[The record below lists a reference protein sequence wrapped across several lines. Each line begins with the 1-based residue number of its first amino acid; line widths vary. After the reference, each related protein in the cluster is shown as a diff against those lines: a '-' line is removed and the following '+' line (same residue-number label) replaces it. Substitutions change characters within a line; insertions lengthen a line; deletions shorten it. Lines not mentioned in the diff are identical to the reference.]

1 MPARNGHSSE
11 TTEAGGGS
19 PQEPLIDRQLE
30 LDLLRQ
36 HIARVADTG
45 TGHAVLILGESG
57 VGKSRL
63 AAEAAAEARKR
74 GMAVISVR
82 CLGRGAEPLLP
93 LKEALAAYLGRT
105 PDQIR
110 RTLARAAPHL
120 LDAVPF
126 IGAFL
131 ANIGEKLAEGSYS
144 LKGVYEELSR
154 VLIRATSGNAGL
166 FLLVDDLHAADPDTL
181 YFLNYLFR
189 KLRQVPVL
197 VAATIQEEQLS
208 DYPELADLMAEWSAT
223 GHVTLTVVPLER
235 AHVGEYVR
243 MVSAAGEQADESIV
257 DRLFRLTGGNPCF
270 LREAVNLIT
279 GSPGSPLAEDVVLPR
294 ADAILRR
301 RLARADDMTRHFLR
315 AASVVLDT
323 SDELAA
329 ITYVMDGD
337 TKNAIAALNKA
348 CEIRLMREGPRGEVS
363 FVHALMQREVY
374 AEMGTNQRRY
384 LHARAGEWSGRNGA
398 MASAAFHFEQAGQ
411 IDQMV
416 KAGYQAASQAERAGM
431 YHTALMLYQK
441 LRPHVSIE
449 ELGPR
454 LAGVLIVLGDWGEA
468 EKLTGLLPVE
478 DSSVRLLRSELA
490 FVRGDFDGA
499 LAEAEMA
506 LIDRSAERV
515 HVLIRL
521 ADIALY
527 LGDFSEAQ
535 RYGRS
540 ALDLA
545 STSDASLRARCY
557 GIVAATEYFGGDI
570 RAAETRFGDAL
581 ELLEGLSEAD
591 RDRVIHSTILAN
603 LGTVAETRQEWAAA
617 EHHHREALRLRREV
631 ADARGVL
638 QSLHALGRAR
648 LGAGDRDEAERY
660 FAEAGQLAEGLG
672 ETLERAKIWHTR
684 AELLLRDGDASR
696 ARELATSAL
705 ATFTQSRT
713 RYDITHARVT
723 LSRAARASGQERL
736 AVQQGA
742 LARSAVQA
750 MGYGLLCVLYPEDVF
765 DLATR
770 IDGALTAYACGDAL
784 GVPWESPP
792 GASAHATSGQIEQLP
807 AREGWPRGAT
817 SDDTAL
823 TVLVAHHLAD
833 RDGDGDPAAFL
844 ADLAEQEAAIRSLGP
859 TTTEAIDRYRRGD
872 AAAGS
877 PGRATNGAAMRALP
891 IGWVLPHDQAERR
904 RQLTIAMSRA
914 THADPAALVAA
925 CVIATCASWALE
937 NASPSML
944 LAAAAE
950 EARQAAQAVTTEMRL
965 AEMLTKVSAGTW
977 EPPAND
983 QPGPLRDSG
992 RSAAV
997 RDPGHVAAQR
1007 AGGRSPARRRYRYRR
1022 RARGQTDGRQPGRRA
1037 GTRRVAVASAGR
1049 PARTG
1054 ERHSGDR
1061 RRAGNYPRDSVR
1073 VRPSRVV
1080 LRGHSP

>member
-1 MPARNGHSSE
+1 MV
-11 TTEAGGGS
+11 
-19 PQEPLIDRQLE
+19 DRQLE

-36 HIARVADTG
+36 HITRIIETG
-45 TGHAVLILGESG
+45 KGHAVLILGESG

-63 AAEAAAEARKR
+63 AVEAAAEARKR
-74 GMAVISVR
+74 GMAVISVW

-126 IGAFL
+126 IGTFL
-131 ANIGEKLAEGSYS
+131 ATIGEKLAEGSFS
-144 LKGVYEELSR
+144 LRGIYEELSR

-189 KLRQVPVL
+189 KLQQVPVL
-197 VAATIQEEQLS
+197 AVATNQEEQLS
-208 DYPELADLMAEWSAT
+208 DYPELANLMAEWAAT
-223 GHVTLTVVPLER
+223 GHMTLTVVPLER

-243 MVSAAGEQADESIV
+243 TMSAMGDQADESIV
-257 DRLFRLTGGNPCF
+257 DRLFQLTGGNPFF
-270 LREAVNLIT
+270 LREALSLIT
-279 GSPGSPLAEDVVLPR
+279 QSPESRLADDVALPR

-301 RLARADDMTRHFLR
+301 RLARADEMTRHFLR
-315 AASVVLDT
+315 AASVVLET
-323 SDELAA
+323 AEELAP
-329 ITYVMDGD
+329 ITYVMEGD
-337 TKNAIAALNKA
+337 TKDAIAALNKA
-348 CEIRLMREGPRGEVS
+348 CEIRLMREGPHGEVS

-374 AEMGTNQRRY
+374 AEMGANQRRY
-384 LHARAGEWSGRNGA
+384 LHARAGEWFERNGA
-398 MASAAFHFEQAGQ
+398 LASAAFHFEHAGQ
-411 IDQMV
+411 VDQMV
-416 KAGYQAASQAERAGM
+416 KVGYQAAAQAERAGM

-449 ELGPR
+449 ELGPH
-454 LAGVLIVLGDWGEA
+454 LAGALIVLGDWDQA
-468 EKLTGLLPVE
+468 EQLIKHLPVE
-478 DSSVRLLRSELA
+478 DSRVRLLRSQLA

-499 LAEAEMA
+499 QAEAEMA
-506 LIDRSAERV
+506 LIGSSAERV

-535 RYGRS
+535 RYGRA

-545 STSDASLRARCY
+545 STADTNLRARCN
-557 GIVAATEYFGGDI
+557 GIVAATEYFGGEIAD
-570 RAAETRFGDAL
+570 AETRFRDAL
-581 ELLEGLSEAD
+581 ESLESLPEPE

-603 LGTVAETRQEWAAA
+603 IGNVAETTHDWVAA
-617 EHHHREALRLRREV
+617 EHHHREALRLRREI

-648 LGAGDRDEAERY
+648 LGAGDNDEAERD
-660 FAEAGQLAEGLG
+660 FTEAEQLAETLG

-705 ATFTQSRT
+705 ETFTQSRT

-723 LSRAARASGQERL
+723 LSRAALASGQERL

-742 LARSAVQA
+742 LARSAVQV

-765 DLATR
+765 DLAGR
-770 IDGALTAYACGDAL
+770 IDGALTSYACGDAL
-784 GVPWESPP
+784 GVPWENAPAANP
-792 GASAHATSGQIEQLP
+792 GAAVGQIEQLP
-807 AREGWPRGAT
+807 AREGWSRGAT

-823 TVLVAHHLAD
+823 TLLVAHHLAD
-833 RDGDGDPAAFL
+833 RDGAGDPAAFL
-844 ADLAEQEAAIRSLGP
+844 ADLAEHESAIRGLGP
-859 TTTEAIDRYRRGD
+859 TTTAAIEQFRRGEAVD
-872 AAAGS
+872 S

-904 RQLTIAMSRA
+904 RQVTIAMSRA

-925 CVIATCASWALE
+925 CVMATCASWALE
-937 NASPSML
+937 GASPSML
-944 LAAAAE
+944 LAAATE
-950 EARQAAQAVTTEMRL
+950 EARQAAQAVTTETRL
-965 AEMLTKVSAGTW
+965 AEMLTQVSAGTW
-977 EPPAND
+977 EPPAN
-983 QPGPLRDSG
+983 GISL
-992 RSAAV
+992 
-997 RDPGHVAAQR
+997 DPYETVAAALSCATRATSLRSGLVSAVQLNGDTDTVAAL
-1007 AGGRSPARRRYRYRR
+1007 AGGLMGCKLTAEQV
-1022 RARGQTDGRQPGRRA
+1022 RAELPWHQL
-1037 GTRRVAVASAGR
+1037 
-1049 PARTG
+1049 
-1054 ERHSGDR
+1054 
-1061 RRAGNYPRDSVR
+1061 
-1073 VRPSRVV
+1073 VV
-1080 LRGHSP
+1080 LPEPANAIAETAAALATARAIQSV

>member
-1 MPARNGHSSE
+1 MPTRDDHGTE
-11 TTEAGGGS
+11 TTAGGES

-30 LDLLRQ
+30 LDVLRQ
-36 HIARVADTG
+36 HIARVTETG
-45 TGHAVLILGESG
+45 KGHAVLILGESG

-63 AAEAAAEARKR
+63 AAEAAAEARNR
-74 GMAVISVR
+74 GMTVISVR

-93 LKEALAAYLGRT
+93 LKEALSSYLGRT

-110 RTLARAAPHL
+110 RTLTRAAPHL

-131 ANIGEKLAEGSYS
+131 ASIGEKLAEGSFS
-144 LKGVYEELSR
+144 LRGVYEELSR
-154 VLIRATSGNAGL
+154 ILIKATSGNTGL

-197 VAATIQEEQLS
+197 AAATIQEEQLS
-208 DYPELADLMAEWSAT
+208 DYPELADLMAEWSAA
-223 GHVTLTVVPLER
+223 GHVTVTVVPLER

-243 MVSAAGEQADESIV
+243 MMSAAGEAADESIV
-257 DRLFRLTGGNPCF
+257 DRLFRLTGGNPFF

-279 GSPGSPLAEDVVLPR
+279 QSPGSPLAGDVVLPR

-323 SDELAA
+323 FDDLAA
-329 ITYVMDGD
+329 ITCVMEGD
-337 TKNAIAALNKA
+337 TKDAITALSKA
-348 CEIRLMREGPRGEVS
+348 CEIRLMREGPHGEVS

-374 AEMGTNQRRY
+374 AEMGANQRRY
-384 LHARAGEWSGRNGA
+384 LHARTGEWSGRTGA

-416 KAGYQAASQAERAGM
+416 QAGYQAASQAERAGM

-454 LAGVLIVLGDWGEA
+454 LAGVLIVLGDWAEA

-506 LIDRSAERV
+506 LIDNSAERV
-515 HVLIRL
+515 KVLVRL

-545 STSDASLRARCY
+545 STSDANLRARCY

-570 RAAETRFGDAL
+570 QAAETRFGDAL
-581 ELLEGLSEAD
+581 KLLEGLSEAD

-617 EHHHREALRLRREV
+617 EHHHREALRLRREI
-631 ADARGVL
+631 ADARGAL

-648 LGAGDRDEAERY
+648 LGAGDRHEAERH
-660 FAEAGQLAEGLG
+660 FTEAEQLAESLG

-684 AELLLRDGDASR
+684 AELLLRDGDASL
-696 ARELATSAL
+696 AQELATSAL
-705 ATFTQSRT
+705 ETFTLSRT

-723 LSRAARASGQERL
+723 LSRAAFASGQERL

-742 LARSAVQA
+742 LARSAVQV

-765 DLATR
+765 DLAGR
-770 IDGALTAYACGDAL
+770 IDGALIAYACGDAL
-784 GVPWESPP
+784 GVPWESPANANV
-792 GASAHATSGQIEQLP
+792 GATASQIEQLP

-823 TVLVAHHLAD
+823 TLLVAHHLAD

-844 ADLAEQEAAIRSLGP
+844 ADLAGQEPAIRGLGP
-859 TTTEAIDRYRRGD
+859 TTTAAIERFRRGGE
-872 AAAGS
+872 AASS

-904 RQLTIAMSRA
+904 RQVTITLSRA

-937 NASPSML
+937 GASPSML

-950 EARQAAQAVTTEMRL
+950 EAREAAQAVTTEARL
-965 AEMLTKVSAGTW
+965 AEMLTQLSAGTW
-977 EPPAND
+977 EPPANGISLD
-983 QPGPLRDSG
+983 PYDTVTAALWCATRATSLRSG
-992 RSAAV
+992 LVSAV
-997 RDPGHVAAQR
+997 QLGGDTDTVAALV
-1007 AGGRSPARRRYRYRR
+1007 GGLMGGKLTAE
-1022 RARGQTDGRQPGRRA
+1022 Q
-1037 GTRRVAVASAGR
+1037 V
-1049 PARTG
+1049 RT
-1054 ERHSGDR
+1054 ELPWHQL
-1061 RRAGNYPRDSVR
+1061 
-1073 VRPSRVV
+1073 VV
-1080 LRGHSP
+1080 LPEPETAIAETVTALATTRAIQSV

>member
-1 MPARNGHSSE
+1 MAAQNGHSSE
-11 TTEAGGGS
+11 SAGAGS
-19 PQEPLIDRQLE
+19 DSLQEPLIDRQLE

-45 TGHAVLILGESG
+45 KGHAVLILGESG

-63 AAEAAAEARKR
+63 AVEAAAEARKR

-110 RTLARAAPHL
+110 RTLARAAPAL

-131 ANIGEKLAEGSYS
+131 ASIGEKLAEGSFS
-144 LKGVYEELSR
+144 LRGVYEELSR
-154 VLIRATSGNAGL
+154 VLIRASSGNAGL

-208 DYPELADLMAEWSAT
+208 DYPELADLTAEWSAA
-223 GHVTLTVVPLER
+223 GHVTVTVVPLER

-243 MVSAAGEQADESIV
+243 MMSAAGEAADESIV
-257 DRLFRLTGGNPCF
+257 DRLFRLTGGNPFF

-279 GSPGSPLAEDVVLPR
+279 GSPGSPLPEDVVLPR

-315 AASVVLDT
+315 AASVMLDT
-323 SDELAA
+323 SDDLAA
-329 ITYVMDGD
+329 ITYVMEGD
-337 TKNAIAALNKA
+337 TKDAITALNKA

-374 AEMGTNQRRY
+374 AEMGANQRRY
-384 LHARAGEWSGRNGA
+384 LHARAGEWSGRTGA

-441 LRPHVSIE
+441 LRPHVSID

-454 LAGVLIVLGDWGEA
+454 LAAVLIVLGDWAEA

-506 LIDRSAERV
+506 LIDSSAERV

-540 ALDLA
+540 ALDLS

-557 GIVAATEYFGGDI
+557 GIVAATEYFGGEI
-570 RAAETRFGDAL
+570 AAAETRFGDAL
-581 ELLEGLSEAD
+581 ELLEGLPEAD
-591 RDRVIHSTILAN
+591 RDRMIHSTILAN
-603 LGTVAETRQEWAAA
+603 LGTVAETRPDWAAA
-617 EHHHREALRLRREV
+617 GHHHREALRLRREV

-648 LGAGDRDEAERY
+648 LGAGDRHEAERS
-660 FAEAGQLAEGLG
+660 FTEAGQLAESLG

-696 ARELATSAL
+696 AQGLVTSAL
-705 ATFTQSRT
+705 EAFIQSRT

-723 LSRAARASGQERL
+723 LSRAALASGQERL

-742 LARSAVQA
+742 LARSAVQVMA
-750 MGYGLLCVLYPEDVF
+750 YGLLCVQYPEDVF
-765 DLATR
+765 DLAGR

-784 GVPWESPP
+784 GVPWENAPVGGTPS
-792 GASAHATSGQIEQLP
+792 QIEQLP
-807 AREGWPRGAT
+807 AREGWPRGAI

-823 TVLVAHHLAD
+823 TLLVAHHLAD

-844 ADLAEQEAAIRSLGP
+844 ADLAEQEAAIRGLGP
-859 TTTEAIDRYRRGD
+859 TTTAAIERFRRGD
-872 AAAGS
+872 EAVDS

-904 RQLTIAMSRA
+904 RQVTITMSRA

-937 NASPSML
+937 GASPSML

-950 EARQAAQAVTTEMRL
+950 EARDAAQAVTTEARL
-965 AEMLTKVSAGTW
+965 AEMLTQVSAGTW
-977 EPPAND
+977 EPPANGISLD
-983 QPGPLRDSG
+983 PYDTVTAALWCATRGTSLRSG
-992 RSAAV
+992 LVSAV
-997 RDPGHVAAQR
+997 QLGGDTDTVAALV
-1007 AGGRSPARRRYRYRR
+1007 GGLMGSKLTTE
-1022 RARGQTDGRQPGRRA
+1022 Q
-1037 GTRRVAVASAGR
+1037 
-1049 PARTG
+1049 
-1054 ERHSGDR
+1054 
-1061 RRAGNYPRDSVR
+1061 VR
-1073 VRPSRVV
+1073 VELPWHQLVILPEPESAIAETAAALATTRAIQSV
-1080 LRGHSP
+1080 

>member
-1 MPARNGHSSE
+1 M
-11 TTEAGGGS
+11 
-19 PQEPLIDRQLE
+19 IDRQLE

-45 TGHAVLILGESG
+45 KGHAVLILGESG

-63 AAEAAAEARKR
+63 AVEAAANARNR

-93 LKEALAAYLGRT
+93 LKEALAANLGRT

-131 ANIGEKLAEGSYS
+131 ASIGEKLAEGSFS
-144 LKGVYEELSR
+144 LRGVYEELSR
-154 VLIRATSGNAGL
+154 VLIKATSGNAGL

-208 DYPELADLMAEWSAT
+208 DYSELADLMAEWSAT

-243 MVSAAGEQADESIV
+243 TMTAAGELADESIV
-257 DRLFRLTGGNPCF
+257 DRLFRLTGGNPFF
-270 LREAVNLIT
+270 LREAVSLIT
-279 GSPGSPLAEDVVLPR
+279 QSPGSPLAGDVVLPR

-301 RLARADDMTRHFLR
+301 RLARADEMTRHFLR

-323 SDELAA
+323 SDELAS
-329 ITYVMDGD
+329 ITYVMESD
-337 TKNAIAALNKA
+337 TKDAIAALNKA

-363 FVHALMQREVY
+363 FVHALMHREVY
-374 AEMGTNQRRY
+374 AEMGANQRRY
-384 LHARAGEWSGRNGA
+384 LHARAGEWSERNGA

-411 IDQMV
+411 IDQMI

-454 LAGVLIVLGDWGEA
+454 LAAVLIVLGDWGEA

-506 LIDRSAERV
+506 LIDSSAERV

-540 ALDLA
+540 ALDLS

-570 RAAETRFGDAL
+570 QAAETRFGAAL
-581 ELLEGLSEAD
+581 ELLEGLAEAD

-660 FAEAGQLAEGLG
+660 FAEAGQLAESLG

-705 ATFTQSRT
+705 ETFSQSRT

-723 LSRAARASGQERL
+723 LSRAALASGQERL
-736 AVQQGA
+736 AIQQGA
-742 LARSAVQA
+742 LARSAVQV

-765 DLATR
+765 DLAGR
-770 IDGALTAYACGDAL
+770 IDGALTAYVCGDAL
-784 GVPWESPP
+784 GVPWENAPA
-792 GASAHATSGQIEQLP
+792 GATPSQIEQLP
-807 AREGWPRGAT
+807 AREGWSRGAT

-823 TVLVAHHLAD
+823 TLLVAHHLAD
-833 RDGDGDPAAFL
+833 RDGEGDPAAFL
-844 ADLAEQEAAIRSLGP
+844 ADLAEQEPAIRGLGP
-859 TTTEAIDRYRRGD
+859 TTTAAIERFRRGE
-872 AAAGS
+872 AADP

-891 IGWVLPHDQAERR
+891 VGWILPHDQAERR
-904 RQLTIAMSRA
+904 RQVTIAMSRA
-914 THADPAALVAA
+914 THANPAALVAA

-944 LAAAAE
+944 LTAAAE
-950 EARQAAQAVTTEMRL
+950 EAREAAQEVATDARL
-965 AEMLTKVSAGTW
+965 AEMLTQLSAGMW
-977 EPPAND
+977 KPPANGISLD
-983 QPGPLRDSG
+983 PYETVTAVLWCATRATSLRAG
-992 RSAAV
+992 LMGAV
-997 RDPGHVAAQR
+997 QLGGDTDTVAALVGGLSGSDLTTEQVR
-1007 AGGRSPARRRYRYRR
+1007 AELPWHQLVILPEPENAIAETAAALATAR
-1022 RARGQTDGRQPGRRA
+1022 AIQ
-1037 GTRRVAVASAGR
+1037 
-1049 PARTG
+1049 
-1054 ERHSGDR
+1054 
-1061 RRAGNYPRDSVR
+1061 SV
-1073 VRPSRVV
+1073 
-1080 LRGHSP
+1080 

>member
-1 MPARNGHSSE
+1 MPSRNDRSSE
-11 TTEAGGGS
+11 GTEADGES
-19 PQEPLIDRQLE
+19 PQEPMVDRRLE
-30 LDLLRQ
+30 LDVLRL
-36 HIARVADTG
+36 HIARVTG
-45 TGHAVLILGESG
+45 TGQGYAALILGESG

-63 AAEAAAEARKR
+63 AAEAAAEARRR

-93 LKEALAAYLGRT
+93 LKEALASYLGRT

-110 RTLARAAPHL
+110 RTVARAAPQL

-126 IGAFL
+126 IGTFL
-131 ANIGEKLAEGSYS
+131 AAIGEKLAEGSYG
-144 LKGVYEELSR
+144 LRGVYEELSR
-154 VLIRATSGNAGL
+154 VLIKATSGSVGL

-189 KLRQVPVL
+189 KLGHVPVL
-197 VAATIQEEQLS
+197 VVATIQEEQLNE
-208 DYPELADLMAEWSAT
+208 YPELADLMAEWAAI
-223 GHVTLTVVPLER
+223 GHVTVTVVPLER

-243 MVSAAGEQADESIV
+243 MMSMLGEQADDSIV
-257 DRLFRLTGGNPCF
+257 DRLFRLTGGNPFF
-270 LREAVNLIT
+270 LREALSLLT
-279 GSPGSPLAEDVVLPR
+279 QSPESRLSDDVVLPR

-301 RLARADDMTRHFLR
+301 RLARADEMTRHFLR
-315 AASVVLDT
+315 AASVALDT
-323 SDELAA
+323 SEELAP
-329 ITYVMDGD
+329 ITYVMEGD
-337 TKNAIAALNKA
+337 TKDAIAALNKA

-374 AEMGTNQRRY
+374 AEMGANQRRY
-384 LHARAGEWSGRNGA
+384 LHARAGEWFERNGA

-411 IDQMV
+411 FVQMV

-454 LAGVLIVLGDWGEA
+454 LAGVLIVLGDWNEA
-468 EKLTGLLPVE
+468 EQLISLLPVE
-478 DSSVRLLRSELA
+478 NSRVRLLRSELA
-490 FVRGDFDGA
+490 FVRGDFNGA
-499 LAEAEMA
+499 QAEAEMA
-506 LIDRSAERV
+506 LIGSSAERI

-535 RYGRS
+535 RYGRAS
-540 ALDLA
+540 LDLS
-545 STSDASLRARCY
+545 STSDANLRARCY

-570 RAAETRFGDAL
+570 QDAQTRFRDAL

-591 RDRVIHSTILAN
+591 RDRVIHGTILAN
-603 LGTVAETRQEWAAA
+603 IGCVAETKQEWAAA
-617 EHHHREALRLRREV
+617 EHHHREALRLRREI

-660 FAEAGQLAEGLG
+660 FTEAEQLAESLG
-672 ETLERAKIWHTR
+672 ETLERSKIWLTR
-684 AELLLRDGDASR
+684 AELLLHDGDPSR
-696 ARELATSAL
+696 AQELATSAL
-705 ATFTQSRT
+705 KTFTGSRT
-713 RYDITHARVT
+713 RYDITQARVT
-723 LSRAARASGQERL
+723 LSRTALASGQERL

-742 LARSAVQA
+742 LARSSVQV
-750 MGYGLLCVLYPEDVF
+750 MGYGLLCVMYPEEVF
-765 DLATR
+765 DLAGR
-770 IDGALTAYACGDAL
+770 IDGALTAYACGDTL
-784 GVPWESPP
+784 GVPWENAPAA
-792 GASAHATSGQIEQLP
+792 GAPSQIEGLP

-823 TVLVAHHLAD
+823 TLLVAHHLAD

-844 ADLAEQEAAIRSLGP
+844 ADLAGQEPGIRGLGP
-859 TTTEAIDRYRRGD
+859 TTTAAIERFRRGD
-872 AAAGS
+872 EAAGS

-904 RQLTIAMSRA
+904 RQVTIAMSRA

-944 LAAAAE
+944 LTAAAE
-950 EARQAAQAVTTEMRL
+950 EAREAAQAVTTEARL
-965 AEMLTKVSAGTW
+965 AEMLTQVSAGTW
-977 EPPAND
+977 QPPANGVSLD
-983 QPGPLRDSG
+983 PYETV
-992 RSAAV
+992 AAV
-997 RDPGHVAAQR
+997 LSCVTRATSLRSGLVSAVQLGGDTDTVAALVGGLMGGKLTAEHVR
-1007 AGGRSPARRRYRYRR
+1007 AELPWHRLVVLPEPEA
-1022 RARGQTDGRQPGRRA
+1022 AIAETA
-1037 GTRRVAVASAGR
+1037 AALAT
-1049 PARTG
+1049 ARTIQ
-1054 ERHSGDR
+1054 
-1061 RRAGNYPRDSVR
+1061 SV
-1073 VRPSRVV
+1073 
-1080 LRGHSP
+1080 